1 MKKWIAFAVVLIIG
15 GVLLYN
21 YVYKDHRDI
30 ENEEPSFIVTSE
42 DLITEFTSDD
52 KIASEKYLDKTIQI
66 IGMVTSLDGNVLQV
80 ESVISCYFK
89 DTLNSNQL
97 LNKKIEIKGRCIGYD
112 ELLEEIKIDQCVILT
127 KPY

>member
-1 MKKWIAFAVVLIIG
+1 MKKWIFFVVVLLIG

-21 YVYKDHRDI
+21 YVYKDHRNI

-66 IGMVTSLDGNVLQV
+66 IGVVTSLDGNVLQV

>member
-1 MKKWIAFAVVLIIG
+1 MKKWRIFIIVFIIG
-15 GVLLYN
+15 GVVFYN

-42 DLITEFTSDD
+42 NLIIEFTSDN